1 MTDGAD
7 GPPEDGRDGVET
19 EPRLETDGREWQFTL
34 EDIEE
39 REAEAEA
46 AADAESE
53 RSNAEPI
60 EPGDPSLENTVFVLL
75 GVAFTLFVISRLL
88 VG

>member
-7 GPPEDGRDGVET
+7 GSPEDGRDGAET
-19 EPRLETDGREWQFTL
+19 EPQIETDGREWQFTL

-39 REAEAEA
+39 REAEA

-53 RSNAEPI
+53 RSNAKPI

-75 GVAFTLFVISRLL
+75 GVAFTLFVVSRLL